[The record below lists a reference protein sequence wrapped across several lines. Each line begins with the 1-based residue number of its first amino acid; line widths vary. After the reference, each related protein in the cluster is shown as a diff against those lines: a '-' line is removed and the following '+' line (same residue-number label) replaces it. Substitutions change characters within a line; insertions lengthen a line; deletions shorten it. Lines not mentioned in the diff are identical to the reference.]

1 MLNPAL
7 SKTNFPSWLKADKGL
22 MVILGAGESGVGTAI
37 LAQKVGYDV
46 LVSDFG
52 KISDHYKEELNQ
64 YQIKWEENQHD
75 ENQIFTAELVMKSPG
90 ISEKVEI
97 VKKIRQKNIPIVS
110 EIEFA
115 YAFCQAK
122 IIAITGSNGK
132 TTTTSLIYHLFK
144 EDHRLVGLG
153 GNIGISFAKQVAH
166 DNFDIYVL
174 EVSSFQLDDIEVFRP
189 DVAVLTN
196 ISPDHL
202 DRYNYDMSLY
212 VKSKFNITQN
222 QLASDYF
229 IYDDDD
235 QHIATWFKDNQTK
248 ATLIPF
254 SLNHK
259 KYKQGISI
267 NNNHMELSINQEEM
281 DLPLTD
287 LSLEGK
293 HNIKNAM
300 AASATASIFK
310 MRKDKLKAS
319 LGNFQGVEHRLEK
332 LPRANNILYIN
343 DSKATNVN
351 AVYFALESMNRP
363 TIWIVGGVDKGN
375 DYAELLPLVYE
386 KVKGIICLGVD
397 NDKIVE
403 TFGNVVD
410 LMVEVDNMR
419 DAVMTAK
426 AMSEKGDVVLL
437 SPACASF
444 DLFNNYEDRGNQF
457 KEQVMIHT

>member
-7 SKTNFPSWLKADKGL
+7 SHTKHPSWLKAEKGL

-37 LAQKVGYDV
+37 LAKKVGYKV
-46 LVSDFG
+46 WVSDFG
-52 KISDHYKEELNQ
+52 AIADKYKTELDNNQ
-64 YQIKWEENQHD
+64 IDWEEKNHD
-75 ENQIFTAELVMKSPG
+75 ENRILSAQLVMKSPG
-90 ISEKVEI
+90 IPDKVDI
-97 VKKIRQKNIPIVS
+97 VKKIRQNQIPVIS
-110 EIEFA
+110 EIEFG
-115 YAFCQAK
+115 YVFCQAK

-132 TTTTSLIYHLFK
+132 TTTTSLVYHLFK
-144 EDHRLVGLG
+144 EDDFNVGLG
-153 GNIGISFAKQVAH
+153 GNIGFSFARQIANE
-166 DNFDIYVL
+166 NFDLYVL
-174 EVSSFQLDDIEVFRP
+174 EISSFQLDDIEAFRP

-212 VKSKFNITQN
+212 VNSKFKITQN
-222 QLASDYF
+222 QLSSDYF

-235 QHIATWFKDNQTK
+235 QYISTWFKSNETLAQ
-248 ATLIPF
+248 LIPF
-254 SLNHK
+254 SLNQK

-267 NNNHMELSINQEEM
+267 NNDHMELSINQEEM
-281 DLPLTD
+281 DLPLTS
-287 LSLEGK
+287 LALEGK
-293 HNIKNAM
+293 HNLKNAM

-332 LPRANNILYIN
+332 LHRANNVLYVN

-397 NDKIVE
+397 NDKIVQ
-403 TFGNVVD
+403 TFGHVVD

-444 DLFNNYEDRGNQF
+444 DLFKNYEDRGNQF

>member
-1 MLNPAL
+1 MLNPAVSHTKL
-7 SKTNFPSWLKADKGL
+7 PSWLHDQKGL

-37 LAQKVGYDV
+37 LAQKVGYKV
-46 LVSDFG
+46 WVSDFG
-52 KISDHYKEELNQ
+52 QISDKYKNELDQ
-64 YQIKWEENQHD
+64 HQIAWEEKNHD
-75 ENQIFTAELVMKSPG
+75 AQKILTAQLVMKSPG
-90 ISEKVEI
+90 IANKVEI
-97 VKKIRQKNIPIVS
+97 VQKIKQKNIPIVS

-115 YAFCQAK
+115 YAFCQSK

-144 EDHRLVGLG
+144 EDDFNVGLG
-153 GNIGISFAKQVAH
+153 GNIGFSFARQVAEKS
-166 DNFDIYVL
+166 FDLYIL
-174 EVSSFQLDDIEVFRP
+174 EISSFQLDDIEIFRP

-212 VKSKFNITQN
+212 VAAKFRITEN
-222 QLASDYF
+222 QLPTDYF
-229 IYDDDD
+229 IYDGDDSY
-235 QHIATWFKDNQTK
+235 IATWFEKHQTE
-248 ATLIPF
+248 AMLIPF
-254 SLNHK
+254 SLENK
-259 KYKQGISI
+259 KYKQGISL
-267 NNNHMELSINQEEM
+267 NNNHMELAINQEEM
-281 DLPLTD
+281 ELPITGFA
-287 LSLEGK
+287 LEGK
-293 HNIKNAM
+293 HNTKNVM

-310 MRKDKLKAS
+310 MRQEKLKQS

-332 LPRANNILYIN
+332 MMRANNVLYIN

-351 AVYFALESMNRP
+351 SVYFALESMSRP

-386 KVKGIICLGVD
+386 KVKAIVCLGVD
-397 NDKIVE
+397 NDKIVQ
-403 TFGNVVD
+403 TFGHVVD
-410 LMVEVDNMR
+410 IMVEVDNMR

-426 AMSEKGDVVLL
+426 AMSEKGDTVLL

-444 DLFNNYEDRGNQF
+444 DLFKNYEDRGIQF